1 MLYET
6 VVVSNVDVGKRLRE
20 IDQSKVESLSGSMSI
35 VGLLSP
41 IIAYSPN
48 GETLDLVA
56 GAHRLAAA
64 KKLGWETIDAYI
76 MEGEELHAQLAEVDE
91 NLMRSEL
98 TPTEYAEH
106 IQRRQEIWEAMYD
119 QSGQVVPVESK
130 REDGKGH
137 RHEGFAESTAK
148 ATGKSK
154 KDTNRASKRAREV
167 CQQAR
172 DLIRGTKLDTGAFL
186 DGLVK
191 QDLSDEDQVQYVND
205 ALEARADTERRKE
218 LAEEEKTRKES
229 AKALRCESRAECINF
244 LHEKTTAREWS
255 YLIDLIDRSGGSI
268 SANSLRDWEQPD
280 YSRGLSNG

>member
-64 KKLGWETIDAYI
+64 KKLGWETIDTYI
-76 MEGEELHAQLAEVDE
+76 MEGEELHAQLAEIDE

-98 TPTEYAEH
+98 APTEYAEH

-119 QSGQVVPVESK
+119 QSEQVVPVESK

-148 ATGKSK
+148 ATGKSERSV
-154 KDTNRASKRAREV
+154 TRN
-167 CQQAR
+167 
-172 DLIRGTKLDTGAFL
+172 GTTYTM
-186 DGLVK
+186 
-191 QDLSDEDQVQYVND
+191 Q
-205 ALEARADTERRKE
+205 R
-218 LAEEEKTRKES
+218 
-229 AKALRCESRAECINF
+229 
-244 LHEKTTAREWS
+244 
-255 YLIDLIDRSGGSI
+255 GSI
-268 SANSLRDWEQPD
+268 GRV
-280 YSRGLSNG
+280 YR